1 MSTINDILAEAHRL
15 AEKSK
20 TWADLSNALFDPLD
34 GLVAK
39 RLTEAS
45 ERASFRRSGTY
56 KKLHKLVEQKMKET
70 GVVAGAE
77 PKKSGRFV
85 VRLPTTLHAALEHEA
100 VAEGTSLNQLVLAKL
115 AARLSSLVGGGKAS
129 IIQALGE
136 VRDGYSADRVVADP
150 QLDRKFLRRC
160 RELGLAGTDYEL
172 NWALLNA
179 RKSGLMSDLPS
190 TKRSRHP
197 APVRDPDQFEYASE
211 LAVRH
216 LQQLKDVSLDQIICD
231 PDLAT
236 EFDDYAARLAPGHTP
251 VEYRWMALGL
261 RKAGRLQQ
269 KKVASLQ
276 IPELQTI
283 CRVPDL
289 SITSLPVASGL
300 YLFTSSGTPVFLSQ
314 TDNLRHR
321 IERHMEVSGS
331 LGLPE
336 WLWDQGPLDLSMA
349 EMPGVA
355 RATRQ
360 TAEIV
365 LVKRLHPILN
375 FQRAA

>member
-39 RLTEAS
+39 YIKS
-45 ERASFRRSGTY
+45 PSDRAEFRKSDAYG
-56 KKLHKLVEQKMKET
+56 KLHELVEQKMKQT

-85 VRLPTTLHAALEHEA
+85 VRLPKTMHAALEHEA
-100 VAEGTSLNQLVLAKL
+100 TEEGTSLNQLVLAKL
-115 AARLSSLVGGGKAS
+115 AARLSTLVGGGKAS
-129 IIQALGE
+129 LIQAFCE

-150 QLDRKFLRRC
+150 EMDRQFLRRC
-160 RELGLAGTDYEL
+160 RELGLAGTDYDL

-179 RKSGLMSDLPS
+179 RKNRLMTDLPK
-190 TKRSRHP
+190 TKRYT
-197 APVRDPDQFEYASE
+197 VKNPDDFEYASE
-211 LAVRH
+211 LAVQH
-216 LQQLKDVSLDQIICD
+216 LRRLQNVSLDRIICD

-236 EFDDYAARLAPGHTP
+236 EFDQYAAKLAPGYSP
-251 VEYRWMALGL
+251 LEYRWMALGL

-269 KKVASLQ
+269 EKVARLDV
-276 IPELQTI
+276 PDLQTI

-289 SITSLPVASGL
+289 KASSLPKASGL
-300 YLFTSSGTPVFLSQ
+300 YLFSSSGQPVFLSQ
-314 TDNLRHR
+314 TDDLRHR
-321 IERHMEVSGS
+321 IERHMDVSAS
-331 LGLPE
+331 LGLPN
-336 WLWDQGPLDLSMA
+336 WLWDQGPLDLSLA

-355 RATRQ
+355 RASRQ
-360 TAEIV
+360 TAEIL
-365 LVKRLHPILN
+365 LVKQLHPLLN